1 MTASLPES
9 PSLETIV
16 NLAKRRGFVFPASE
30 IYGGLRS
37 SWDYGPLGAELLR
50 NIKDQWWHS
59 MVRSRDDVVGLDSA
73 IIQERQV
80 WQASGH
86 EESFSDPLVECSH
99 CNKRHR
105 LDKLKDPNICP
116 DCGSKGTFGEA
127 REFNLMLQTYLGPV
141 ADAGALAYLR
151 PETAQGIFINYENVR
166 RTMRLKLPFGIAQ
179 VGKSFRNEITPGQ
192 FIFRTREFEQMEM
205 EFFCRPAEAQ
215 RWHEYWLQERL
226 QWYLDLGM
234 NPDNV
239 RLRPHEPDELAHYAA
254 ATSDVDFK
262 YPWGWDELEGIAN
275 RTDFD
280 LKAHSEL
287 SGQDLRYFDPEANE
301 RFYPYVIEPA
311 AGATRAALAFMFDA
325 YHEEEV
331 RGEKR
336 VVMRFHP
343 KLAPIKVAV
352 LPLSKKDE
360 LLADTVAVAGALRT
374 RHNIEVDVTQSIG
387 KRYRRQDEI
396 GTPYAVTIDFDT
408 LEDRAVTVRDR
419 DSMEQERVSIDQIS
433 AYLDARLRV

>member
-50 NIKDQWWHS
+50 NIKDEWWYS

-360 LLADTVAVAGALRT
+360 LLADTEAVAGALRT

-419 DSMEQERVSIDQIS
+419 DSMEQERVSIDQIA